1 MGTVQESPL
10 PLDQGIALYHLRDP
24 SVHHIQPQ
32 SRIVNILNTVPA
44 HAGGGGVVFVVR

>member
-1 MGTVQESPL
+1 MGTVQESPI

-24 SVHHIQPQ
+24 TVPYIQPQ
-32 SRIVNILNTVPA
+32 SRIVNIQNTVPL